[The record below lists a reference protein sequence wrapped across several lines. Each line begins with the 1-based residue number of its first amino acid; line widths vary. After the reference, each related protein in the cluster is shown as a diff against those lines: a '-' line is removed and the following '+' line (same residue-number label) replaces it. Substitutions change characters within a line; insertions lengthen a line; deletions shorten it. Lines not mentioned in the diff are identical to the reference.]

1 MLSSPYPVPPSRW
14 HTALLV
20 VSWAVGGIV
29 APWILA
35 FPPVTYQGL
44 GLVASYGWGVMFGAG
59 ALLIALANA
68 REEYRLE
75 IPGVSLVLGGLAIYL
90 ILSWGQVAAG
100 STGSGSRALILIPFA
115 GQSLARLLRL
125 LGHHQRIQTLQKIAR
140 GSDGAA

>member
-20 VSWAVGGIV
+20 ASWAVGAV
-29 APWILA
+29 AAPWILT
-35 FPPVTYQGL
+35 FPPATYQGF
-44 GLVASYGWGVMFGAG
+44 GLVASYGWGVMFGVG

-68 REEYRLE
+68 RAEYRIE
-75 IPGVSLVLGGLAIYL
+75 IPGVGLMLGGLTVYL

-115 GQSLARLLRL
+115 GVQLARLLRL
-125 LGHHQRIQTLQKIAR
+125 LGHHQRIQALQKIAR